1 MMDDINKLNLPV
13 GVKEKVDEVLAEIE
27 LNPSSKPQNTRYLNW
42 LTSLPWTTSS
52 KDILDLNYAKEK
64 LNEFHYGLDSIKER
78 ILEYISIIALLK
90 DRNLGNISRAPIFLF
105 YGLAGTGKT
114 TMAESIAAT
123 LNREYVRIPLGGLG
137 DPFYLRGR
145 SRLNPD
151 SEPGA
156 IVKAL
161 SMCKTNNPVILL
173 DEIDRIAEE
182 ANNTVMGVLL
192 ELLDPEQN
200 QHFLDHYLDYPV
212 DLSQVIFCATCN
224 NTNRI
229 ATAVLD
235 RLDPIQ
241 MPSYTD
247 EEKTVIGRDYI
258 FPKAIKF
265 AGLTDKEI
273 KISDSVWPLII
284 RPLGFDAGVR
294 TLKRNIETI
303 CRKVALIIFSRKASS
318 VSIDEN
324 NFKQFIS

>member
-1 MMDDINKLNLPV
+1 MDDISKLNLPV
-13 GVKEKVDEVLAEIE
+13 GVKEKIDEVLSEIE
-27 LNPSSKPQNTRYLNW
+27 LNPLSRPQNTRYINW
-42 LTSLPWTTSS
+42 LSSLPWTSSS
-52 KDILDLNYAKEK
+52 KEILDLNYAKEK
-64 LNEFHYGLDSIKER
+64 LNEYHYGLEPIKER
-78 ILEYISIIALLK
+78 ILEYISIIALFK
-90 DRNLGNISRAPIFLF
+90 ERNSNTPVRAPIFLF

-114 TMAESIAAT
+114 TMAESIASA
-123 LNREYVRIPLGGLG
+123 LNREYIRIPLGGLG

-156 IVKAL
+156 IIKSL

-173 DEIDRIAEE
+173 DEIDRIAPE
-182 ANNTVMGVLL
+182 ANNTIMGVLL

-200 QHFLDHYLDYPV
+200 QHFLDHYLDYPF

-224 NTNRI
+224 NTSHI

-258 FPKAIKF
+258 FPKAIKS
-265 AGLTDKEI
+265 AGLTAKEI
-273 KISDSVWPLII
+273 SIKDSVWPLLI

-294 TLKRNIETI
+294 TLKRNIETV
-303 CRKVALIIFSRKASS
+303 CRKVALIIFSRKATS

-324 NFKQFIS
+324 NYKQFIFQ

>member
-1 MMDDINKLNLPV
+1 MDDISKLNLPV
-13 GVKEKVDEVLAEIE
+13 GVKEKIDEVLSEIE
-27 LNPSSKPQNTRYLNW
+27 LNPLSKPQNTRYINW
-42 LTSLPWTTSS
+42 LSSLPWTSSS
-52 KDILDLNYAKEK
+52 KEILDLNYAKEK
-64 LNEFHYGLDSIKER
+64 LNEYHYGLEPIKER
-78 ILEYISIIALLK
+78 ILEYISIIALFK
-90 DRNLGNISRAPIFLF
+90 ERNSNTPVRAPIFLF

-114 TMAESIAAT
+114 TMAESIASA
-123 LNREYVRIPLGGLG
+123 LNREYIRIPLGGLG

-156 IVKAL
+156 IIKSL

-173 DEIDRIAEE
+173 DEIDRIAPE
-182 ANNTVMGVLL
+182 ANNTIMGVLL

-200 QHFLDHYLDYPV
+200 QHFLDHYLDYPF

-224 NTNRI
+224 NTSHI

-258 FPKAIKF
+258 FPKAIKS
-265 AGLTDKEI
+265 AGLTSKEI
-273 KISDSVWPLII
+273 SIKDSVWPLLI

-294 TLKRNIETI
+294 TLKRNIETV
-303 CRKVALIIFSRKASS
+303 CRKVALIIFSRKATS

-324 NFKQFIS
+324 NYKQFIFQ

>member
-1 MMDDINKLNLPV
+1 MDDISKLNLPV
-13 GVKEKVDEVLAEIE
+13 GVKEKIDEVLSEIE
-27 LNPSSKPQNTRYLNW
+27 LNPLSKPQNTRYINW
-42 LTSLPWTTSS
+42 LSSLPWTSSS
-52 KDILDLNYAKEK
+52 KEILDLNYAKEK
-64 LNEFHYGLDSIKER
+64 LNEYHYGLEPIKER
-78 ILEYISIIALLK
+78 ILEYISIIALFRE
-90 DRNLGNISRAPIFLF
+90 RNSNTPVRAPIFLF

-114 TMAESIAAT
+114 TMAESIASA
-123 LNREYVRIPLGGLG
+123 LNREYIRIPLGGLG

-156 IVKAL
+156 IIKSL

-173 DEIDRIAEE
+173 DEIDRIAPE
-182 ANNTVMGVLL
+182 ANNTIMGVLL

-200 QHFLDHYLDYPV
+200 QHFLDHYLDYPF

-224 NTNRI
+224 NTSHI

-258 FPKAIKF
+258 FPKAIKS
-265 AGLTDKEI
+265 AGLTSKEI
-273 KISDSVWPLII
+273 SIKDSVWPLLI

-294 TLKRNIETI
+294 TLKRNIETV
-303 CRKVALIIFSRKASS
+303 CRKVALIIFSRKATS

-324 NFKQFIS
+324 NYKQFIFQ